1 MPVFEPKTVD
11 DWKDIDA
18 KMETMGFAP
27 EVEASIFD
35 RLYIHKTSPC
45 VTIGLYPI
53 PYQAE
58 IRIIVSL
65 QWEVHNVKFEY
76 SHETNVDVP
85 EQINDQ
91 PLRKTLE
98 DVMRLFTWIREHPF
112 PVSFPPDL
120 SRVSV
125 IGFTTRRNEPHYTF
139 MRGFEIGTEVSS
151 SSTRTDKIM
160 DVYLKYLYDS
170 RIFHEVVFWK
180 KIPEKDVIP
189 KTLTE
194 FYEDCV
200 RMASDPKNPFYEFYQ
215 SQVQNDKNLQ
225 ATS

>member
-1 MPVFEPKTVD
+1 MPTFEPKTLD

-35 RLYIHKTSPC
+35 RRYIHKASSC
-45 VTIGLYPI
+45 VAISLYPV
-53 PYQAE
+53 PYRAE
-58 IRIIVSL
+58 IRVTISL
-65 QWEVHNVKFEY
+65 QWELRNVRFEY
-76 SHETNVDVP
+76 SHETSVDVP
-85 EQINDQ
+85 DELNDQ
-91 PLRKTLE
+91 PLRKSLE
-98 DVMRLFTWIREHPF
+98 DVIKLFTWIRENPF

-120 SRVSV
+120 SRMSV
-125 IGFTTRRNEPHYTF
+125 IGFTTRRYKPHYTF
-139 MRGFEIGTEVSS
+139 MQGFDIGIGVSS
-151 SSTRTDKIM
+151 SNTGTDKIM
-160 DVYLKYLYDS
+160 DVFLKYLYNS
-170 RIFHEVVFWK
+170 LIFHDVMFWK
-180 KIPEKDVIP
+180 KIPIENVTP

-215 SQVQNDKNLQ
+215 SQFQNDKTLQ